1 MMRGGALVLLF
12 VLAMGSA
19 RADAGAMDKA
29 HPVSKVI
36 ALMKDMI
43 AQLDK
48 EAEEDEETYETM
60 GCWCETNDKEKT
72 KAISDA
78 EARIE
83 ALGTM
88 IQELTGKS
96 GKLNEEITGLNEEIA
111 KNTEAL
117 DTAAA
122 LRTKQLAEFNTDEK
136 DSIGSITSLKS
147 AVTTLGKHNEG
158 AFLQMSDQEQLKV
171 IVTVRTQQHQVLEA
185 FAQQAE
191 GAPIAMVQ
199 QSAQQPAVFKS

>member
-36 ALMKDMI
+36 ALMKDMVK
-43 AQLDK
+43 QLDK

-72 KAISDA
+72 KAITDA

-83 ALGTM
+83 ALGT
-88 IQELTGKS
+88 
-96 GKLNEEITGLNEEIA
+96 LNEEITGLNEEIA

>member
-36 ALMKDMI
+36 ALMKDMVK
-43 AQLDK
+43 QLDK

-72 KAISDA
+72 KAITDA

-83 ALGTM
+83 ALGTL
-88 IQELTGKS
+88 I
-96 GKLNEEITGLNEEIA
+96 EEITGLNEEIA

-171 IVTVRTQQHQVLEA
+171 IVTVRTQLDAHKDLLAQVLTPQQRQVLEA

-199 QSAQQPAVFKS
+199 QSAQQPA